1 MSGASNAIGGFRITE
16 CGGARIFIRCRRSNR
31 MSFTA
36 RLRNDGT
43 PGSMR
48 DTESVTFVERMF
60 GKFLSG
66 GYVQNHPWMPGSSC
80 RITST
85 LSWPR

>member
-1 MSGASNAIGGFRITE
+1 
-16 CGGARIFIRCRRSNR
+16 
-31 MSFTA
+31 
-36 RLRNDGT
+36 
-43 PGSMR
+43 MR